1 MSWTPDPQSLRGR
14 IAVVAGANGFTDID
28 GSQPNSWKYTENV
41 EAGRDADPE
50 SYR

>member
-1 MSWTPDPQSLRGR
+1 MTY
-14 IAVVAGANGFTDID
+14 GFTDVD
-28 GSQPNSWKYTENV
+28 GSQPNSWKYMAEV